1 MPAGLLLRT
10 ACKIVRLRG
19 KERGR
24 APSLAPGGSFQ
35 WKNTGVGG
43 KGPGRAQAERCCWE
57 LKLTARPTLGA
68 SIARGKWVSGDACGV
83 QSSWLET
90 FQLSG
95 KYPGKTSPRKCE
107 NGVLAARIR
116 MDGGTPKCSTVVPRG
131 GQESSGE
138 VKIPTAEQGDEDPSP
153 QSPQ

>member
-107 NGVLAARIR
+107 NGVLAARIPW
-116 MDGGTPKCSTVVPRG
+116 MVGPRNAALLFH
-131 GQESSGE
+131 GE
-138 VKIPTAEQGDEDPSP
+138 GRNPAGR
-153 QSPQ
+153 